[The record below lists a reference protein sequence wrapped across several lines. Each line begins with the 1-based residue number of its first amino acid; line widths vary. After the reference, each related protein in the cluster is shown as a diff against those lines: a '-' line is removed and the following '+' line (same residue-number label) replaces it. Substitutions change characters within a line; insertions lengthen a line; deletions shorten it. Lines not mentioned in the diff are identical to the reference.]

1 MDSALGLPRP
11 RGLCTFVASTVRGS
25 ALLLLVAAELTGMGC
40 GATGASEVLSVLSSL
55 FGVEL
60 LFLLVLPPT
69 PAEQVSSR
77 LPVRAQA
84 DTPPPRATTLRP
96 ALGLSTPT
104 TLLVPPLGAGLV
116 ALLLRPG
123 ERVAPLPALT

>member
-1 MDSALGLPRP
+1 
-11 RGLCTFVASTVRGS
+11 
-25 ALLLLVAAELTGMGC
+25 MGC

-60 LFLLVLPPT
+60 VFLLVLPPT
-69 PAEQVSSR
+69 PAELLSSR

-84 DTPPPRATTLRP
+84 DTPPRATALRP

-104 TLLVPPLGAGLV
+104 TLLVAPLGAGLV

-123 ERVAPLPALT
+123 DRVAPLPALT